1 MRMPEKL
8 EARMIAPCGINCLAC
23 SVHIWTAKSHV
34 PAAERRLKKSLE
46 KVAGIVSKTMCL

>member
-8 EARMIAPCGINCLAC
+8 EARMIAPCGVNCLAC